1 MSFFD
6 IFRDNYPP
14 LVEQARAEVQRMV
27 ETGRTMFAAATGY
40 LLENEILD
48 EDLKQLDSLIN
59 NGEQKM
65 RRVVLEHLTM
75 RPERD
80 LVFSLKL
87 ISIVHEA
94 ERIGDLSK
102 SLAKM
107 ADLAHKPRLGPLVG
121 PLREIRDHVLEM
133 FTMIHEGFF
142 KGNPDEARNIM
153 ALHETLKQLTAQYIT
168 EVANHGSITPN
179 EAVVYAMSA
188 RMLSRVSSHLANI
201 ASTVVSPLDQM
212 HRSPAAP
219 EAP

>member
-1 MSFFD
+1 M
-6 IFRDNYPP
+6 
-14 LVEQARAEVQRMV
+14 EQARAEVQTMV
-27 ETGRTMFAAATGY
+27 ETGRTMFAAATAY
-40 LLENEILD
+40 LLENEILS
-48 EDLKQLDSLIN
+48 EDLKRLDTQIN
-59 NGEQKM
+59 EGEQKM
-65 RRVVLEHLTM
+65 RRAVLEHLTM

-107 ADLAHKPRLGPLVG
+107 ADLAHKPRLGPLVS
-121 PLREIRDHVLEM
+121 PLRSIRDDVLGL
-133 FTMIHEGFF
+133 FNMIHEGFF
-142 KGNPDEARNIM
+142 KGNPEEARNIM
-153 ALHETLKQLTAQYIT
+153 TAHESLKLQAAQYIT
-168 EVANHGSITPN
+168 EVANQASITPN

-212 HRSPAAP
+212 HRAPAAP